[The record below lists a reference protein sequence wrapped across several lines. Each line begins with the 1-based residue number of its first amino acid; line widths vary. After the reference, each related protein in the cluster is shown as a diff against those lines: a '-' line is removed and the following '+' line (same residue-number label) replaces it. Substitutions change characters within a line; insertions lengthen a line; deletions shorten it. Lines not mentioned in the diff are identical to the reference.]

1 MPKNKIN
8 FLTPLLMLVFLG
20 ILYGI
25 LIGLPPIFQFSLM
38 GFIVF
43 SMLLMCY
50 LKYLKT
56 ILLVFGIF
64 LLLEPLITLNL
75 QNINSTVALGVKRL
89 PEALIV
95 SFFVLVTIQQMIK
108 QKPFVKSNIY
118 LPLLVFILLGVAS
131 SIRENVSPLVTGS
144 GLFLMIQGFL
154 LFMIMSHLDYEE
166 HDIKKWF
173 YTFLCVGIVIFLL
186 GLVDLSFTSQF
197 RNLFNNNKYTEY
209 RFGIPSVQS
218 VFLHPGTF
226 GWVMA
231 MLSLYCLAFF
241 SILHHRKYLFLSL
254 LFFAGVLLSARLK
267 PVIGILGTIFVTST
281 LISGRYSKKLA
292 IGFVVLGLILSIFVA
307 FFPNEIVGFIMGRT
321 ESFIVHPDP
330 QENARLALYE
340 TSLKIAKDY
349 FPLGVG
355 FGQFGGWIST
365 LYYSPVYHKYNL
377 NLVYGLSLSP
387 GSSTFTM
394 DTHWPHILGEVGVI
408 GFILYVL
415 VIFYLAK
422 ITLSCLHRMDSFF
435 LKAFSLGLFMILI
448 ENCLEAFA
456 RPVFQSSVCCY
467 FIFGTIGML
476 TAISKKRKS
485 ITD

>member
-1 MPKNKIN
+1 MLKTKIN

-25 LIGLPPIFQFSLM
+25 LINFPPILQFSLM

-56 ILLVFGIF
+56 ILLIFGIF

-75 QNINSTVALGVKRL
+75 ENINSTVALGVKRL

-95 SFFVLVTIQQMIK
+95 SFFVLITIQQIIK
-108 QKPFVKSNIY
+108 QKPFVKSKFY

-154 LFMIMSHLDYEE
+154 LFMIMSHLDYKEA
-166 HDIKKWF
+166 DIKRWF
-173 YTFLCVGIVIFLL
+173 HTFLCVGIVIFLL
-186 GLVDLSFTSQF
+186 GLVDLSFTRQF
-197 RNLFNNNKYTEY
+197 RNLFNIEYTEY
-209 RFGIPSVQS
+209 RFGILSVQS

-226 GWVMA
+226 GRIMA
-231 MLSLYCLAFF
+231 MLGLYCLAFF
-241 SILHHRKYLFLSL
+241 STLHHRKYLFLSF

-267 PVIGILGTIFVTST
+267 PVIGILGAILVVSTI
-281 LISGRYSKKLA
+281 ISGRYSKRLA
-292 IGFVVLGLILSIFVA
+292 VGFVVLGLILSISVVL
-307 FFPNEIVGFIMGRT
+307 FPNEIIGFMMERT
-321 ESFIVHPDP
+321 ESFIVNPDP

-340 TSLKIAKDY
+340 ASFKIARDY

-355 FGQFGGWIST
+355 LGRFGGWIST
-365 LYYSPVYHKYNL
+365 LYYSPIYHKYNL
-377 NLVYGLSLSP
+377 NSIYGLGP
-387 GSSTFTM
+387 GPTTFTM
-394 DTHWPHILGEVGVI
+394 DTHWPHILGEVGVF
-408 GFILYVL
+408 GLILYVL
-415 VIFYLAK
+415 VIFYLAR
-422 ITLSCLHRMDSFF
+422 ITLSCFRRMDSLF
-435 LKAFSLGLFMILI
+435 LKAFSLALLMVLI

-456 RPVFQSSVCCY
+456 NPAFQSSMGCY
-467 FIFGTIGML
+467 FTFGAIGML
-476 TAISKKRKS
+476 TAISKKRKF

>member
-1 MPKNKIN
+1 MLKTRIN
-8 FLTPLLMLVFLG
+8 FLTPLLMLVLLG
-20 ILYGI
+20 ILYGGV
-25 LIGLPPIFQFSLM
+25 LVSLPPIFQFSLI

-43 SMLLMCY
+43 SILLMYY

-56 ILLVFGIF
+56 ILLIFGIL

-75 QNINSTVALGVKRL
+75 ENINSTVALGVKRL

-95 SFFVLVTIQQMIK
+95 FFFVLIIIQQIIK

-118 LPLLVFILLGVAS
+118 LPLFVFILLGVAS
-131 SIRENVSPLVTGS
+131 SIREKVSPLVAGS

-154 LFMIMSHLDYEE
+154 LFMIMSHLDYKED
-166 HDIKKWF
+166 DIKKWF
-173 YTFLCVGIVIFLL
+173 HTFLCVGIVIFLL

-197 RNLFNNNKYTEY
+197 RNLFNNKYTEY

-231 MLSLYCLAFF
+231 MLGLYCLAFF
-241 SILHHRKYLFLSL
+241 TILHRRKYLFLSF

-267 PVIGILGTIFVTST
+267 PVIGILGSTFLTST

-292 IGFVVLGLILSIFVA
+292 IGFAVLGLILSISVA
-307 FFPNEIVGFIMGRT
+307 LFPNEIVGFIMERT
-321 ESFIVHPDP
+321 ESFIVNPDP

-355 FGQFGGWIST
+355 LGQFGGWIST
-365 LYYSPVYHKYNL
+365 LYYSPMYYKYNL
-377 NLVYGLSLSP
+377 NLVYGLSP
-387 GSSTFTM
+387 GPTTFTM

-422 ITLSCLHRMDSFF
+422 ITLSCLRRMDSFF
-435 LKAFSLGLFMILI
+435 LKAFSLGLFMVLI
-448 ENCLEAFA
+448 ESCLEAFA
-456 RPVFQSSVCCY
+456 SPVFQSSMGCY

-476 TAISKKRKS
+476 SAISKKQKF
-485 ITD
+485 ITN